1 MEPYANGYYRDL
13 DPGSR
18 QSAEAIVPL
27 VLDLVPTR
35 SVVDVG
41 AGLGSWLSVF
51 IDHGIQDVLAIDGV
65 DPQPHDLRVPEACF
79 ERRDLAQPFTLD
91 REYDLALSLEVAE
104 HLPAESSAGFVASLA
119 RLAPVILFSAA
130 IPFQG
135 GTNHLNEQWPSY
147 WARLFADHGL
157 VPVDCLRRKIWA
169 DGSVEWWYAQNL
181 LVYAREDML
190 DAYPRLRSE
199 RDVMGPAP
207 LSLVHPRKYLYCI
220 EWGMNLADIAGE
232 RAEGPP

>member
-1 MEPYANGYYRDL
+1 MEPYANDYYREL

-18 QSAEAIVPL
+18 RSAETIVPL

-51 IDHGIQDVLAIDGV
+51 VDHGIHDVLAIDGV
-65 DPQPHDLRVPEACF
+65 DPEPHELRISTSCF
-79 ERRDLAQPFTLD
+79 ERRDLTQPFELG

-104 HLPAESSAGFVASLA
+104 HLPAESSAGFVASLV
-119 RLAPVILFSAA
+119 RLAPVVLFSAA

-147 WARLFADHGL
+147 WASLFARHGFL
-157 VPVDCLRRKIWA
+157 PVDCLRRKIWA
-169 DGSVEWWYAQNL
+169 DDSVEWWYAQNL
-181 LVYAREDML
+181 LVYAREDVL
-190 DAYPRLRSE
+190 DANPRLRSE
-199 RDVMGPAP
+199 RDLTGPAP
-207 LSLVHPRKYLYCI
+207 LSLVHPRKYLFCI
-220 EWGMNLADIAGE
+220 EWGTSLAG
-232 RAEGPP
+232 RGK